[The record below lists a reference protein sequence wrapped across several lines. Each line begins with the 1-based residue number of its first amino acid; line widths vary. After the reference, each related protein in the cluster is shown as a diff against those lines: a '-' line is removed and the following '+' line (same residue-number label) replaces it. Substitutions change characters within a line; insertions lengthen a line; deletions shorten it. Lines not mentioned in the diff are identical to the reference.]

1 MSGAPIYVK
10 SVNGVEEA
18 FLFKKLDPL
27 GDYWLINDKR
37 ADIENFLGYLC
48 SSTANFVDEG
58 MEWRYWDGK
67 AWTVD
72 TLIKTTTTLTRERQR
87 QQLKRTLPAPTGRL
101 SENVLCLPEGVWVE
115 GLGLN
120 YDKSKWQIGTVSGF
134 DASVASGCTYKI
146 DLGQECADMGLRG
159 GVRSFN
165 LKRVQWCLLGED
177 VSSAEKACTSSTT
190 VVDHLYV

>member
-1 MSGAPIYVK
+1 MT
-10 SVNGVEEA
+10 GVYPS
-18 FLFKKLDPL
+18 PL
-27 GDYWLINDKR
+27 GNSHLHPYPSVRR
-37 ADIENFLGYLC
+37 ARHEARVLLC
-48 SSTANFVDEG
+48 S
-58 MEWRYWDGK
+58 R
-67 AWTVD
+67 
-72 TLIKTTTTLTRERQR
+72 TR
-87 QQLKRTLPAPTGRL
+87 PAPTGRL